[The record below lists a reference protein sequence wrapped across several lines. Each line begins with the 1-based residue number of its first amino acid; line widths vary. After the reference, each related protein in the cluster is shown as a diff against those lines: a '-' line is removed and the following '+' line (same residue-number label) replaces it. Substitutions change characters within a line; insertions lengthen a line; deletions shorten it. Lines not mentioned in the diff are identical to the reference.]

1 MRASTK
7 MTDELA
13 ITAPRFDEQA
23 MTTTLDHSA
32 IIDRFLA
39 SHDIKPK
46 SKETYRQT
54 LRQFFV
60 YLEIMGLQQ
69 TTRQPLI
76 AYKAYLIDKKL
87 SPYTVSAYIIAL
99 RKLFQW
105 TESEHLYAN
114 IASSIK
120 GQKKPKGFK
129 KDALSVKQ
137 ARKLLTDMDTDT
149 LTGARDYALVNL
161 LVRTGLRTIE
171 AERANVED
179 IRQQGEQAV
188 LYIQGKG
195 RDSKDDLVI
204 LTDETLE
211 PIRAY
216 IAMRGRGVKDNS
228 PLFISHSDR
237 NYSGRLTTRSIS
249 RIVKDKLTSSGLNDR
264 RLTAHSLRHTAVTFS
279 LIGGATIQEA
289 QTLARHSDINTTLI
303 YAHNLDR
310 ISKAPELKI
319 DALLGDT
326 RNLNNVNIVNTKLGV
341 A

>member
-1 MRASTK
+1 
-7 MTDELA
+7 MTEQNVLL
-13 ITAPRFDEQA
+13 APRSDEMA
-23 MTTTLDHSA
+23 LETTLDYSV
-32 IIDRFLA
+32 IIDRFLLA
-39 SHDIKPK
+39 HDIKPK
-46 SKETYRQT
+46 SKETYRRA
-54 LRQFFV
+54 LRQFFT
-60 YLEIMGLQQ
+60 YLSDNGI
-69 TTRQPLI
+69 TKPTRETLI
-76 AYKAYLIDKKL
+76 AYKAYLIDKQL
-87 SPYTVSAYIIAL
+87 SSYTVSAYIIAL

-114 IASSIK
+114 IASQIK

-137 ARKLLTDMDTDT
+137 AQNLLTIMETDT
-149 LTGARDYALVNL
+149 LSGARDYALVNL

-171 AERANVED
+171 AVRADIED

-188 LYIQGKG
+188 LFIQGKG
-195 RDSKDDLVI
+195 RDSKDDIVI
-204 LTDETLE
+204 LTEETLE

-216 IAMRGRGVKDNS
+216 ISMRGQGVRDSS

-237 NYSGRLTTRSIS
+237 NYGQRLTTRSVS
-249 RIVKDKLTSSGLNDR
+249 RIVKGKLQASGLDDK

-279 LIGGATIQEA
+279 LIGGASIQEA

-310 ISKAPELKI
+310 IAKAPEHKI
-319 DALLGDT
+319 DALLGNT
-326 RNLNNVNIVNTKLGV
+326 RNVNYVYTVNTKMET

>member
-1 MRASTK
+1 

-13 ITAPRFDEQA
+13 TIASRSDERAITQ
-23 MTTTLDHSA
+23 TLDYSL
-32 IIDRFLA
+32 IIDRFLLA
-39 SHDIKPK
+39 HDIKPK
-46 SKETYRQT
+46 SKETYRRA
-54 LRQFFV
+54 LKQFFT
-60 YLEIMGLQQ
+60 YLETEGV
-69 TTRQPLI
+69 TRPTRETLI

-87 SPYTVSAYIIAL
+87 SAYTVSAYIIAV
-99 RKLFQW
+99 RKMFQW

-114 IASSIK
+114 IASQIK

-129 KDALSVKQ
+129 KDALSVNQ
-137 ARKLLTDMDTDT
+137 ARKLLIDMETDT
-149 LTGARDYALVNL
+149 LSGARDYALVNL

-171 AERANVED
+171 TARANVED

-195 RDSKDDLVI
+195 RDSKDDIVI
-204 LTDETLE
+204 LTEETLE

-216 IAMRGRGVKDNS
+216 ISMRGQGVKDSS

-237 NYSGRLTTRSIS
+237 NYGERLTTRSIS
-249 RIVKDKLTSSGLNDR
+249 RIVKDRLQASGLDDR

-279 LIGGATIQEA
+279 LIGGASIQEA

-303 YAHNLDR
+303 YAHNLER
-310 ISKAPELKI
+310 IAKAPELKI
-319 DALLGDT
+319 DALIGDT
-326 RNLNNVNIVNTKLGV
+326 RNVNNVYNVNTKMET

>member
-1 MRASTK
+1 

-13 ITAPRFDEQA
+13 TIDPRSDETAIQ
-23 MTTTLDHSA
+23 TTLDYSA
-32 IIDRFLA
+32 IIDRFLLA
-39 SHDIKPK
+39 HDIKPK
-46 SKETYRQT
+46 SKETYRRA
-54 LRQFFV
+54 LKQFFT
-60 YLEIMGLQQ
+60 YLETEGV
-69 TTRQPLI
+69 TRPTRETLI

-87 SPYTVSAYIIAL
+87 SPYTVSAYIIAV
-99 RKLFQW
+99 RKMFQW

-114 IASSIK
+114 IASQIK

-129 KDALSVKQ
+129 KDALSVNQ
-137 ARKLLTDMDTDT
+137 ARKLLTIMETDT
-149 LTGARDYALVNL
+149 LSGSRDYALVNL

-171 AERANVED
+171 TARANVED

-204 LTDETLE
+204 LTEETLE

-216 IAMRGRGVKDNS
+216 ISMRGQGVKDSS

-237 NYSGRLTTRSIS
+237 NYGERLTTRSIS
-249 RIVKDKLTSSGLNDR
+249 RIVKDRLQASGLDDR

-279 LIGGATIQEA
+279 LIGGASIQEA

-303 YAHNLDR
+303 YAHNLER
-310 ISKAPELKI
+310 IAKAPELKI
-319 DALLGDT
+319 DALIGDT
-326 RNLNNVNIVNTKLGV
+326 RNVNYVNTKMET

>member
-1 MRASTK
+1 MDTKTTNSQAIINTSSNERAI
-7 MTDELA
+7 A
-13 ITAPRFDEQA
+13 
-23 MTTTLDHSA
+23 TTFDHSL

-39 SHDIKPK
+39 AHDIKPK
-46 SKETYRQT
+46 SKETYRRA

-60 YLEIMGLQQ
+60 YLEANGIQKP
-69 TTRQPLI
+69 TRETLI

-87 SPYTVSAYIIAL
+87 SAYTVSAYIIAL

-120 GQKKPKGFK
+120 GQKKPRGFK

-137 ARKLLTDMDTDT
+137 ARKLLTDMETDT
-149 LTGARDYALVNL
+149 ITGARDYALVNL

-171 AERANVED
+171 AVRANVED
-179 IRQQGEQAV
+179 IRQQGDQAV

-195 RDSKDDLVI
+195 RDSKDDIVI
-204 LTDETLE
+204 LTEETLE
-211 PIRAY
+211 PLRAY
-216 IAMRGRGVKDNS
+216 ISMRGQGVRDNS

-237 NYSGRLTTRSIS
+237 NYGGRLTTRSIS
-249 RIVKDKLTSSGLNDR
+249 RIVKDKLSVSGLKDR
-264 RLTAHSLRHTAVTFS
+264 RLSAHSLRHTAVTFS

-319 DALLGDT
+319 DALLGNT
-326 RNLNNVNIVNTKLGV
+326 RNLKDVYIVNTKMET

>member
-1 MRASTK
+1 
-7 MTDELA
+7 MTTETSVSL
-13 ITAPRFDEQA
+13 APRSDETA
-23 MTTTLDHSA
+23 LATTLDYSV
-32 IIDRFLA
+32 IIDRFLEA
-39 SHDIKPK
+39 HDIKPK
-46 SKETYRQT
+46 SKETYRRA
-54 LRQFFV
+54 LRQFFT
-60 YLEIMGLQQ
+60 YLSEQGI
-69 TTRQPLI
+69 TKPTRESLI
-76 AYKAYLIDKKL
+76 AYKAHLIDKQL
-87 SPYTVSAYIIAL
+87 SAYTVSAYIIAV

-114 IASSIK
+114 IASQIK

-137 ARKLLTDMDTDT
+137 AQKLLIGMETDT

-171 AERANVED
+171 ATRADIED

-188 LYIQGKG
+188 LFIQGKG
-195 RDSKDDLVI
+195 RDSKDDIVI
-204 LTDETLE
+204 LTEETLE

-216 IAMRGRGVKDNS
+216 ISMRGQGVRDSS

-237 NYSGRLTTRSIS
+237 NYGQRLTTRSVS
-249 RIVKDKLTSSGLNDR
+249 RIVKDKLQASGLDDR

-310 ISKAPELKI
+310 ISKAPEHKI

-326 RNLNNVNIVNTKLGV
+326 RNVNNVYNVNTKMET

>member
-1 MRASTK
+1 

-13 ITAPRFDEQA
+13 TIASRSDETAIQP
-23 MTTTLDHSA
+23 TLDYSA
-32 IIDRFLA
+32 IIDRFLLA
-39 SHDIKPK
+39 HDIKTK
-46 SKETYRQT
+46 SKETYRRA
-54 LRQFFV
+54 LKQFFA
-60 YLEIMGLQQ
+60 YLEIEGV
-69 TTRQPLI
+69 TRPTRETLI
-76 AYKAYLIDKKL
+76 AYKTYLIDKQL
-87 SPYTVSAYIIAL
+87 SAYTVSAYIIAV
-99 RKLFQW
+99 RKMFQW

-114 IASSIK
+114 IASQIK

-137 ARKLLTDMDTDT
+137 AQKLLIGMETDT
-149 LTGARDYALVNL
+149 LSGARDYALVNL

-171 AERANVED
+171 AVRADIED

-188 LYIQGKG
+188 LFIQGKG
-195 RDSKDDLVI
+195 RDSKDDIVI
-204 LTDETLE
+204 LTEETLE

-216 IAMRGRGVKDNS
+216 ISMRGQGVKDSS

-237 NYSGRLTTRSIS
+237 NYGQRLTTRSVS
-249 RIVKDKLTSSGLNDR
+249 RIVKEKLQASGLDDK

-326 RNLNNVNIVNTKLGV
+326 RNVNNVYNVNTKMETV
-341 A
+341 

>member
-1 MRASTK
+1 

-13 ITAPRFDEQA
+13 TITSHSDDRAITQ
-23 MTTTLDHSA
+23 TLDYSA
-32 IIDRFLA
+32 IIDRFLLA
-39 SHDIKPK
+39 HDIKPK
-46 SKETYRQT
+46 SKETYRRA

-60 YLEIMGLQQ
+60 YLETEGV
-69 TTRQPLI
+69 TKPTRETLI
-76 AYKAYLIDKKL
+76 AYKAYLINKQL
-87 SPYTVSAYIIAL
+87 SAYTVSAYIIAV
-99 RKLFQW
+99 RKMFQW
-105 TESEHLYAN
+105 TESEHLYTN
-114 IASSIK
+114 IASQIK

-137 ARKLLTDMDTDT
+137 AQKLLIGIETDT
-149 LTGARDYALVNL
+149 LSGARDYALVNL

-171 AERANVED
+171 ATRADIED

-195 RDSKDDLVI
+195 RDSKDDIVV

-216 IAMRGRGVKDNS
+216 ISMRGQGVKDSS

-237 NYSGRLTTRSIS
+237 NYGQRLTTRSVS
-249 RIVKDKLTSSGLNDR
+249 RIVKEKLQASGLDDK

-279 LIGGATIQEA
+279 LIGGASIQEA

-326 RNLNNVNIVNTKLGV
+326 RHIVNNVYIVNTKRATV
-341 A
+341 

>member
-1 MRASTK
+1 

-13 ITAPRFDEQA
+13 TIAPRSDETAIQ
-23 MTTTLDHSA
+23 TTLDYSA
-32 IIDRFLA
+32 IIDRFLLA
-39 SHDIKPK
+39 HDIKPK
-46 SKETYRQT
+46 SKETYRRA
-54 LRQFFV
+54 LRQFFT
-60 YLEIMGLQQ
+60 YLETEGV
-69 TTRQPLI
+69 TRPTRETLI
-76 AYKAYLIDKKL
+76 AYKAYLIDKQL
-87 SPYTVSAYIIAL
+87 SAYTVSAYIIAV
-99 RKLFQW
+99 RKMFQW

-114 IASSIK
+114 IASQIK

-137 ARKLLTDMDTDT
+137 AQKLLIGMETET
-149 LTGARDYALVNL
+149 LSGARDYALVNL

-171 AERANVED
+171 AVRADIED

-188 LYIQGKG
+188 LFIQGKG
-195 RDSKDDLVI
+195 RDSKDDIVI
-204 LTDETLE
+204 LTEETLE

-216 IAMRGRGVKDNS
+216 ISMRGQGVKDSS

-237 NYSGRLTTRSIS
+237 NYGQRLTTRSVS
-249 RIVKDKLTSSGLNDR
+249 RIVKEKLQASGLDDK

-326 RNLNNVNIVNTKLGV
+326 RGVNNVYNVNTKMET

>member
-1 MRASTK
+1 
-7 MTDELA
+7 MTETSVSL
-13 ITAPRFDEQA
+13 APRSDETA
-23 MTTTLDHSA
+23 LATTLDYSV
-32 IIDRFLA
+32 IIDRFLQA
-39 SHDIKPK
+39 HDIKPK
-46 SKETYRQT
+46 SKETYRRA
-54 LRQFFV
+54 LRQLFT
-60 YLEIMGLQQ
+60 YLSDNGI
-69 TTRQPLI
+69 TKPTRETLL
-76 AYKAYLIDKKL
+76 AYKTYLIDKQL
-87 SPYTVSAYIIAL
+87 SPYTVSAYIIAT

-114 IASSIK
+114 IANQIK

-129 KDALSVKQ
+129 KDALSVNQ
-137 ARKLLTDMDTDT
+137 ARKLLTDMETDT
-149 LTGARDYALVNL
+149 LQGARDYALVNL

-171 AERANVED
+171 TARANVED

-195 RDSKDDLVI
+195 RDSKDDIVI
-204 LTDETLE
+204 LTEETLE

-216 IAMRGRGVKDNS
+216 ISKRGRGVKDSS

-237 NYSGRLTTRSIS
+237 NYGERLTTRSIS
-249 RIVKDKLTSSGLNDR
+249 RIVKDRLQASGLDDR

-319 DALLGDT
+319 DALIGDT
-326 RNLNNVNIVNTKLGV
+326 RNVNNVYNVNTKMET

>member
-1 MRASTK
+1 

-13 ITAPRFDEQA
+13 TIASRSDDRAITQ
-23 MTTTLDHSA
+23 TLDYSL
-32 IIDRFLA
+32 IIDRFLLA
-39 SHDIKPK
+39 HDIKPK
-46 SKETYRQT
+46 SKETYRRA
-54 LRQFFV
+54 LRQLFT
-60 YLEIMGLQQ
+60 YLSDNGI
-69 TTRQPLI
+69 TKPTRETLL
-76 AYKAYLIDKKL
+76 AYKTYLIDKQL
-87 SPYTVSAYIIAL
+87 SPYTVSAYIIAT

-114 IASSIK
+114 IASQIK

-129 KDALSVKQ
+129 KDALSVNQ
-137 ARKLLTDMDTDT
+137 ARKLLTIMETDT
-149 LTGARDYALVNL
+149 LSGARDYALVNL

-171 AERANVED
+171 TARANVED

-204 LTDETLE
+204 LTEETLE

-216 IAMRGRGVKDNS
+216 ISMRGQGVKDSS

-237 NYSGRLTTRSIS
+237 NYGERLTTRSIS
-249 RIVKDKLTSSGLNDR
+249 RIVKDKLQASGLDDR

-279 LIGGATIQEA
+279 LIGGASIQEA

-303 YAHNLDR
+303 YAHNLER
-310 ISKAPELKI
+310 IAKAPELKI
-319 DALLGDT
+319 DALIGDT
-326 RNLNNVNIVNTKLGV
+326 RNVNYVNTKMET

>member
-1 MRASTK
+1 
-7 MTDELA
+7 MTEQNVSL
-13 ITAPRFDEQA
+13 APRSDETA
-23 MTTTLDHSA
+23 LETTLDYSV
-32 IIDRFLA
+32 IIERFLSA
-39 SHDIKPK
+39 HDIKPK
-46 SKETYRQT
+46 SKETYRRA
-54 LRQFFV
+54 LRQFFA
-60 YLEIMGLQQ
+60 YLQDNGI
-69 TTRQPLI
+69 TKPTRETLI

-87 SPYTVSAYIIAL
+87 SAYTVSAYIIAI

-114 IASSIK
+114 IASQIK

-137 ARKLLTDMDTDT
+137 AQKLLTDMETDSIS
-149 LTGARDYALVNL
+149 GARDYALVNL

-171 AERANVED
+171 AVRANVED

-188 LYIQGKG
+188 LFIQGKG
-195 RDSKDDLVI
+195 RDSKDDIVI
-204 LTDETLE
+204 LTEETLE

-216 IAMRGRGVKDNS
+216 ISMRGQGVKDSS

-237 NYSGRLTTRSIS
+237 NYGERLTTRSVS
-249 RIVKDKLTSSGLNDR
+249 RIVKDKLRASGLDDR

-279 LIGGATIQEA
+279 LIGGASIQEA

-303 YAHNLDR
+303 YAHNLER
-310 ISKAPELKI
+310 IAKAPELKI

-326 RNLNNVNIVNTKLGV
+326 RNVNNVYNVNTKSEATV
-341 A
+341 

>member
-1 MRASTK
+1 

-13 ITAPRFDEQA
+13 TIASRSDETAIQ
-23 MTTTLDHSA
+23 TTLDYSA
-32 IIDRFLA
+32 IIDRFLLA
-39 SHDIKPK
+39 HDIKPK
-46 SKETYRQT
+46 SKETYRRA

-60 YLEIMGLQQ
+60 YLETEGV
-69 TTRQPLI
+69 TKPTRETLI
-76 AYKAYLIDKKL
+76 AYKAYLIDKNL
-87 SPYTVSAYIIAL
+87 SAYTVSAYIIAV
-99 RKLFQW
+99 RKMFQW

-114 IASSIK
+114 IASQIK

-137 ARKLLTDMDTDT
+137 AQHLLTIMETDT
-149 LTGARDYALVNL
+149 LSGARDYALVNL

-171 AERANVED
+171 ATRADIED

-188 LYIQGKG
+188 LFIQGKG
-195 RDSKDDLVI
+195 RDSKDDIVI
-204 LTDETLE
+204 LTEETLE

-216 IAMRGRGVKDNS
+216 ISMRGQGVKDSS

-237 NYSGRLTTRSIS
+237 NYGQRLTTRSVS
-249 RIVKDKLTSSGLNDR
+249 RIVKEKLQASGLDDK

-279 LIGGATIQEA
+279 LIGGASIQEA

-310 ISKAPELKI
+310 IAKAPELKI

-326 RNLNNVNIVNTKLGV
+326 RNVNYVNTKSGATV
-341 A
+341 

>member
-1 MRASTK
+1 
-7 MTDELA
+7 MTDELSTLATRSDERA
-13 ITAPRFDEQA
+13 I
-23 MTTTLDHSA
+23 TTTLDYSA
-32 IIDRFLA
+32 IIDRFLLA
-39 SHDIKPK
+39 HDIKPK
-46 SKETYRQT
+46 SKETYRRA
-54 LRQFFV
+54 LRQFFL
-60 YLEIMGLQQ
+60 YLETEGV
-69 TTRQPLI
+69 TRPTRETLI
-76 AYKAYLIDKKL
+76 AYKIYLIDKQL
-87 SPYTVSAYIIAL
+87 SAYTVSAYIIAV
-99 RKLFQW
+99 RKMFQW

-114 IASSIK
+114 IASQIK

-137 ARKLLTDMDTDT
+137 AQHLLTIMETDT
-149 LTGARDYALVNL
+149 LSGARDYALVNL

-171 AERANVED
+171 ATRADIED

-188 LYIQGKG
+188 LFIQGKG
-195 RDSKDDLVI
+195 RDSKDDIVI
-204 LTDETLE
+204 LTEETLE

-216 IAMRGRGVKDNS
+216 ISMRGQGVKDSS

-237 NYSGRLTTRSIS
+237 NYGQRLTTRSVS
-249 RIVKDKLTSSGLNDR
+249 RIVKEKLQASGLDDK

-326 RNLNNVNIVNTKLGV
+326 RNVNNVYNVNTKMGT

>member
-1 MRASTK
+1 
-7 MTDELA
+7 MTEQNVSL
-13 ITAPRFDEQA
+13 APRSDETAIQ
-23 MTTTLDHSA
+23 TTLDYSA
-32 IIDRFLA
+32 IIDRFLLA
-39 SHDIKPK
+39 HDIKPK
-46 SKETYRQT
+46 SKETYRRA

-60 YLEIMGLQQ
+60 YLETEGV
-69 TTRQPLI
+69 TRPTRETLI

-87 SPYTVSAYIIAL
+87 SAYTVSAYIIAV
-99 RKLFQW
+99 RKMFQW

-114 IASSIK
+114 IASQIK

-137 ARKLLTDMDTDT
+137 ARKLLTDMETDT
-149 LTGARDYALVNL
+149 ISGARDYALVNL

-171 AERANVED
+171 AVRANVED

-195 RDSKDDLVI
+195 RDSKDDIVI
-204 LTDETLE
+204 LTEETLE

-216 IAMRGRGVKDNS
+216 ISMRGQGVKDSS

-237 NYSGRLTTRSIS
+237 NYGERLTTRSVS
-249 RIVKDKLTSSGLNDR
+249 RIVKDKLRASGLDDR

-279 LIGGATIQEA
+279 LIGGASIQEA

-303 YAHNLDR
+303 YAHNLER
-310 ISKAPELKI
+310 IAKAPELKI
-319 DALLGDT
+319 DALIGDT
-326 RNLNNVNIVNTKLGV
+326 RNVNNVYNVNTKMETAV
-341 A
+341 

>member
-1 MRASTK
+1 

-13 ITAPRFDEQA
+13 TIAPRSDETAIQ
-23 MTTTLDHSA
+23 TTLDYSA
-32 IIDRFLA
+32 IIDRFLLA
-39 SHDIKPK
+39 HDIKPK
-46 SKETYRQT
+46 SKETYRRA
-54 LRQFFV
+54 LRQFFT
-60 YLEIMGLQQ
+60 YLETEGV
-69 TTRQPLI
+69 TRPTRETLL

-87 SPYTVSAYIIAL
+87 SAYTVSAYIIAV
-99 RKLFQW
+99 RKMFQW

-114 IASSIK
+114 IASQIK

-129 KDALSVKQ
+129 KDALSVNQ
-137 ARKLLTDMDTDT
+137 ARKLLTDMETET
-149 LTGARDYALVNL
+149 LSGARDYALVNL

-171 AERANVED
+171 ATRADIED

-188 LYIQGKG
+188 LFIQGKG

-204 LTDETLE
+204 LTEETLE

-216 IAMRGRGVKDNS
+216 ISMRGQGVKDSS

-237 NYSGRLTTRSIS
+237 NYGERLTTRSIS
-249 RIVKDKLTSSGLNDR
+249 RIVKDRLQASGLDDR

-279 LIGGATIQEA
+279 LIGGASIQEA

-326 RNLNNVNIVNTKLGV
+326 RGVNNVYNVNTKMET

>member
-1 MRASTK
+1 

-13 ITAPRFDEQA
+13 TIASRSDETAIQ
-23 MTTTLDHSA
+23 TTLDYSA
-32 IIDRFLA
+32 IIDRFLLA
-39 SHDIKPK
+39 HDIKPK
-46 SKETYRQT
+46 SKETYRRA

-60 YLEIMGLQQ
+60 YLETEGV
-69 TTRQPLI
+69 TRPTRETLI

-87 SPYTVSAYIIAL
+87 SAYTVSAYIIAV
-99 RKLFQW
+99 RKMFQW

-114 IASSIK
+114 IASQIK

-129 KDALSVKQ
+129 KDALSVNQ
-137 ARKLLTDMDTDT
+137 ARKLLTDMETET
-149 LTGARDYALVNL
+149 LPGARDYALVNL

-171 AERANVED
+171 TARANVED

-195 RDSKDDLVI
+195 RDSKDDIVI
-204 LTDETLE
+204 LTEETLE

-216 IAMRGRGVKDNS
+216 ISMRGRGVKDSS

-237 NYSGRLTTRSIS
+237 NYGERLTTRSIS
-249 RIVKDKLTSSGLNDR
+249 RIVKDRLQASGLDDR

-319 DALLGDT
+319 DALIGDT
-326 RNLNNVNIVNTKLGV
+326 RNVNNVYNVNTKMET

>member
-1 MRASTK
+1 

-13 ITAPRFDEQA
+13 TIAHRYDETAIQ
-23 MTTTLDHSA
+23 TTLDYSA
-32 IIDRFLA
+32 IIDRFLLA
-39 SHDIKPK
+39 HDIKPK
-46 SKETYRQT
+46 SKETYRRA
-54 LRQFFV
+54 LRQFFT
-60 YLEIMGLQQ
+60 YLETEGV
-69 TTRQPLI
+69 TRPTRETLI
-76 AYKAYLIDKKL
+76 AYKAYLIDKQL
-87 SPYTVSAYIIAL
+87 SAYTVSAYIIAV
-99 RKLFQW
+99 RKMFQW

-114 IASSIK
+114 IASQIK

-137 ARKLLTDMDTDT
+137 AQKLLIGMETET
-149 LTGARDYALVNL
+149 LSGARDYALVNL

-171 AERANVED
+171 AVRADIED

-188 LYIQGKG
+188 LFIQGKG
-195 RDSKDDLVI
+195 RDSKDDIVI
-204 LTDETLE
+204 LTEETLE

-216 IAMRGRGVKDNS
+216 ISMRGQGVKDSS

-237 NYSGRLTTRSIS
+237 NYGQRLTTRSVS
-249 RIVKDKLTSSGLNDR
+249 RIVKEKLQASGLDDK

-326 RNLNNVNIVNTKLGV
+326 RGVNNVYNVNTKMET

>member
-1 MRASTK
+1 

-13 ITAPRFDEQA
+13 TIASRSDETAIQ
-23 MTTTLDHSA
+23 TTLDYSA
-32 IIDRFLA
+32 IIDRFLLA
-39 SHDIKPK
+39 HDIKPK
-46 SKETYRQT
+46 SKETYRRA

-60 YLEIMGLQQ
+60 YLETEGV
-69 TTRQPLI
+69 TRPTRETLI

-87 SPYTVSAYIIAL
+87 SAYTVSAYIIAV
-99 RKLFQW
+99 RKMFQW

-114 IASSIK
+114 IASQIK

-129 KDALSVKQ
+129 KDALSVNQ
-137 ARKLLTDMDTDT
+137 ARKLLTDMETET
-149 LTGARDYALVNL
+149 LSGARDYALVNL

-171 AERANVED
+171 TARANVED
-179 IRQQGEQAV
+179 IRQQGDQAV

-204 LTDETLE
+204 LTEETLE

-216 IAMRGRGVKDNS
+216 ISMRGQGVKD
-228 PLFISHSDR
+228 
-237 NYSGRLTTRSIS
+237 RLQA
-249 RIVKDKLTSSGLNDR
+249 SGLDDR

-279 LIGGATIQEA
+279 LIGGASIQEA

-326 RNLNNVNIVNTKLGV
+326 RGVNNVYNVNTKMET

>member
-1 MRASTK
+1 
-7 MTDELA
+7 MTETSVSLAHRSDE
-13 ITAPRFDEQA
+13 TAL
-23 MTTTLDHSA
+23 TTTLDYSV
-32 IIDRFLA
+32 IIDRFLEA
-39 SHDIKPK
+39 HDIKPK
-46 SKETYRQT
+46 SKETYRRA
-54 LRQFFV
+54 LRQLFT
-60 YLEIMGLQQ
+60 YLSDNGI
-69 TTRQPLI
+69 TKPTRETLL
-76 AYKAYLIDKKL
+76 AYKAYLIDKQL
-87 SPYTVSAYIIAL
+87 SPYTVSAYIIAT

-114 IASSIK
+114 IASQIK

-129 KDALSVKQ
+129 KDALSVNQ
-137 ARKLLTDMDTDT
+137 ARKLLTDMETDT
-149 LTGARDYALVNL
+149 LSGARDYALVNL

-171 AERANVED
+171 TARANVED

-195 RDSKDDLVI
+195 RDSKDDIVI
-204 LTDETLE
+204 LTEETLE

-216 IAMRGRGVKDNS
+216 ISMRGQGVKDSS

-237 NYSGRLTTRSIS
+237 NYGERLTTRSIS
-249 RIVKDKLTSSGLNDR
+249 RIVKDRLQASGLDDR

-279 LIGGATIQEA
+279 LIGGASIQEA

-319 DALLGDT
+319 DALIGDT
-326 RNLNNVNIVNTKLGV
+326 RNVNNVYNVNTKMETV
-341 A
+341 

>member
-1 MRASTK
+1 

-13 ITAPRFDEQA
+13 TIASRSDETAIQ
-23 MTTTLDHSA
+23 TTLDYSA
-32 IIDRFLA
+32 IIDRFLLA
-39 SHDIKPK
+39 HDIKPK
-46 SKETYRQT
+46 SKETYRRA

-60 YLEIMGLQQ
+60 YLETEGV
-69 TTRQPLI
+69 TRPTRETLL

-87 SPYTVSAYIIAL
+87 SAYTVSAYIIAV
-99 RKLFQW
+99 RKMFQW

-114 IASSIK
+114 IASQIK

-129 KDALSVKQ
+129 KDALSVNQ
-137 ARKLLTDMDTDT
+137 ARKLLTDMETET
-149 LTGARDYALVNL
+149 LSGARDYALVNL

-171 AERANVED
+171 TARANVED

-204 LTDETLE
+204 LTEETLE

-216 IAMRGRGVKDNS
+216 ISMRGQGVKDSS

-237 NYSGRLTTRSIS
+237 NYGERLTTRSIS
-249 RIVKDKLTSSGLNDR
+249 RIVKDRLQASGLDDR

-279 LIGGATIQEA
+279 LIGGASIQEA

-326 RNLNNVNIVNTKLGV
+326 RGVNNVYNVNTKMET

>member
-1 MRASTK
+1 
-7 MTDELA
+7 MTDKLA
-13 ITAPRFDEQA
+13 TIAPRSDETA
-23 MTTTLDHSA
+23 LATTLDYSV
-32 IIDRFLA
+32 IIDRFLEA
-39 SHDIKPK
+39 HDIKPK
-46 SKETYRQT
+46 SKETYRRA
-54 LRQFFV
+54 LRQFFT
-60 YLEIMGLQQ
+60 YLETEGV
-69 TTRQPLI
+69 TRPTRETLI
-76 AYKAYLIDKKL
+76 AYKAYLIDKQL
-87 SPYTVSAYIIAL
+87 SAYTVSAYIIAL

-105 TESEHLYAN
+105 TESERLYAN
-114 IASSIK
+114 IASQIK

-137 ARKLLTDMDTDT
+137 AQKLLIDMETDT
-149 LTGARDYALVNL
+149 LSGARDYALVNL

-171 AERANVED
+171 AVRANVED

-188 LYIQGKG
+188 LFIQGKG
-195 RDSKDDLVI
+195 RDSKDDIVI
-204 LTDETLE
+204 LTEETLE

-216 IAMRGRGVKDNS
+216 ISMRGQGVKDSS

-237 NYSGRLTTRSIS
+237 NYGQRLTTRSVS
-249 RIVKDKLTSSGLNDR
+249 RIVKDKLQASGLDDK

-279 LIGGATIQEA
+279 LIGGASIQEA

-310 ISKAPELKI
+310 IAKAPELKI

-326 RNLNNVNIVNTKLGV
+326 RNVNNVYNVNTKMET

>member
-1 MRASTK
+1 

-13 ITAPRFDEQA
+13 TIASRSDETAIQ
-23 MTTTLDHSA
+23 TTLDYSA
-32 IIDRFLA
+32 IIDRFLLA
-39 SHDIKPK
+39 HDIKPK
-46 SKETYRQT
+46 SKETYRRA

-60 YLEIMGLQQ
+60 YLETEGV
-69 TTRQPLI
+69 TRPTRETLI

-87 SPYTVSAYIIAL
+87 SAYTVSAYIIAV
-99 RKLFQW
+99 RKMFQW

-114 IASSIK
+114 IASQIK

-129 KDALSVKQ
+129 KDALSVNQ
-137 ARKLLTDMDTDT
+137 ARKLLTDMETET
-149 LTGARDYALVNL
+149 LSGARDYALVNL

-171 AERANVED
+171 TARANVED

-188 LYIQGKG
+188 LFIQGKG
-195 RDSKDDLVI
+195 RDSKDDIVI
-204 LTDETLE
+204 LTEETLE

-216 IAMRGRGVKDNS
+216 ISMRGQGVKDSS

-237 NYSGRLTTRSIS
+237 NYGERLTTRSIS
-249 RIVKDKLTSSGLNDR
+249 RIVKDRLQASGLDDR

-279 LIGGATIQEA
+279 LIGGASIQEA

-326 RNLNNVNIVNTKLGV
+326 RGVNNVYNVNTKMET

>member
-1 MRASTK
+1 

-13 ITAPRFDEQA
+13 TIASRSDERAITQ
-23 MTTTLDHSA
+23 TLDYSA
-32 IIDRFLA
+32 IIDRFLLA
-39 SHDIKPK
+39 HDIKPK
-46 SKETYRQT
+46 SKETYRRA

-60 YLEIMGLQQ
+60 YLETEGV
-69 TTRQPLI
+69 TRPTRETLI
-76 AYKAYLIDKKL
+76 AYKTYLIDKKL
-87 SPYTVSAYIIAL
+87 SPYTVSAYIIAV

-114 IASSIK
+114 IASQIK

-129 KDALSVKQ
+129 KDALSVTQ
-137 ARKLLTDMDTDT
+137 ARKLLTIMETDT
-149 LTGARDYALVNL
+149 LQGARDYALVNL

-171 AERANVED
+171 TARANVED
-179 IRQQGEQAV
+179 IRQQGDQAV

-204 LTDETLE
+204 LTEETLE

-216 IAMRGRGVKDNS
+216 ISMRGQGVKDSS

-237 NYSGRLTTRSIS
+237 NYGERLTTRSIS
-249 RIVKDKLTSSGLNDR
+249 RIVKDRLQASGLDDR

-319 DALLGDT
+319 DALIGDT
-326 RNLNNVNIVNTKLGV
+326 RNVNNVYNVNTKMET

>member
-1 MRASTK
+1 
-7 MTDELA
+7 MTETSVSL
-13 ITAPRFDEQA
+13 APRSDETA
-23 MTTTLDHSA
+23 LATTLDYSV
-32 IIDRFLA
+32 IIDRFLQA
-39 SHDIKPK
+39 HDIKPK
-46 SKETYRQT
+46 SKETYRRA
-54 LRQFFV
+54 LRQLFT
-60 YLEIMGLQQ
+60 YLSDNGI
-69 TTRQPLI
+69 TKPTRETLL
-76 AYKAYLIDKKL
+76 AYKTYLIDKQL
-87 SPYTVSAYIIAL
+87 SPYTVSAYIIAT

-114 IASSIK
+114 IASQIK

-137 ARKLLTDMDTDT
+137 AQKLLIGMETDT

-171 AERANVED
+171 ATRADIED

-188 LYIQGKG
+188 LFIQGKG
-195 RDSKDDLVI
+195 RDSKDDIVI
-204 LTDETLE
+204 LTEETLE

-216 IAMRGRGVKDNS
+216 ISMRGQGVRDSS

-237 NYSGRLTTRSIS
+237 NYGQRLTTRSVS
-249 RIVKDKLTSSGLNDR
+249 RIVKDKLQASGLDDR

-310 ISKAPELKI
+310 ISKAPEHKI

-326 RNLNNVNIVNTKLGV
+326 RNVNNVYNVNTKMET

>member
-1 MRASTK
+1 MK
-7 MTDELA
+7 NDLA
-13 ITAPRFDEQA
+13 VQPISDQN
-23 MTTTLDHSA
+23 TLVLSPDYQS
-32 IIDRFLA
+32 IIERFLA
-39 SHDIKPK
+39 AHDIKPK
-46 SKETYRQT
+46 SKETYRRA

-60 YLEIMGLQQ
+60 YLEANGGVQP
-69 TTRQPLI
+69 TRETLI
-76 AYKAYLIDKKL
+76 AYKAYLINKDL
-87 SPYTVSAYIIAL
+87 SAYTVSAYIIAL

-114 IASSIK
+114 IASTIK
-120 GQKKPKGFK
+120 GQKKPRGFK

-137 ARKLLTDMDTDT
+137 ARKLLTEMETDT
-149 LTGARDYALVNL
+149 ITGARDYALVNL
-161 LVRTGLRTIE
+161 LVRTGLRTVE
-171 AERANVED
+171 AERADIED

-188 LYIQGKG
+188 LFIQGKG
-195 RDSKDDLVI
+195 RDSKDDLVM

-237 NYSGRLTTRSIS
+237 NYGERLTTRSIS
-249 RIVKDKLTSSGLNDR
+249 RIVKDKLAASGLNDR
-264 RLTAHSLRHTAVTFS
+264 RLSAHSLRHTAVTFS

-310 ISKAPELKI
+310 LSKAPELKI
-319 DALLGDT
+319 DALLGNT
-326 RNLNNVNIVNTKLGV
+326 RNVNNVNIVNTKMET

>member
-1 MRASTK
+1 

-13 ITAPRFDEQA
+13 TIAPRSDETAIQ
-23 MTTTLDHSA
+23 TTLDYSA
-32 IIDRFLA
+32 IIDRFLLA
-39 SHDIKPK
+39 HDIKPK
-46 SKETYRQT
+46 SKETYRRA
-54 LRQFFV
+54 LRQFFT
-60 YLEIMGLQQ
+60 YLETEGV
-69 TTRQPLI
+69 TRPTRETLL

-87 SPYTVSAYIIAL
+87 SAYTVSAYIIAV
-99 RKLFQW
+99 RKMFQW

-114 IASSIK
+114 IASQIK

-129 KDALSVKQ
+129 KDALSVNQ
-137 ARKLLTDMDTDT
+137 ARKLLTDMETET
-149 LTGARDYALVNL
+149 LSGARDYALVNL

-171 AERANVED
+171 TARANVED

-204 LTDETLE
+204 LTEETLE

-216 IAMRGRGVKDNS
+216 ISMRGQGVKDSS

-237 NYSGRLTTRSIS
+237 NYGERLTTRSIS
-249 RIVKDKLTSSGLNDR
+249 RIVKDRLQASGLDDR

-279 LIGGATIQEA
+279 LIGGASIQEA

-326 RNLNNVNIVNTKLGV
+326 RGVNNVYNVNTKMET

>member
-1 MRASTK
+1 

-13 ITAPRFDEQA
+13 TIASRSDETAIQ
-23 MTTTLDHSA
+23 TTLDYSA
-32 IIDRFLA
+32 IIDRFLLA
-39 SHDIKPK
+39 HDIKPK
-46 SKETYRQT
+46 SKETYRRA

-60 YLEIMGLQQ
+60 YLETEGV
-69 TTRQPLI
+69 TRPTRETLL

-87 SPYTVSAYIIAL
+87 SAYTVSAYIISV
-99 RKLFQW
+99 RKMFQW

-114 IASSIK
+114 IASQIK

-129 KDALSVKQ
+129 KDALSVNQ
-137 ARKLLTDMDTDT
+137 ARKLLTIMETDT
-149 LTGARDYALVNL
+149 LQGARDYALVNL

-171 AERANVED
+171 TARANVED
-179 IRQQGEQAV
+179 IRQQGDQAV

-204 LTDETLE
+204 LTEETLE

-216 IAMRGRGVKDNS
+216 ISMRGQGVKDSS

-237 NYSGRLTTRSIS
+237 NYGERLTTRSIS
-249 RIVKDKLTSSGLNDR
+249 RIVKDRLQASGLDDR

-279 LIGGATIQEA
+279 LIGGASIQEA

-319 DALLGDT
+319 DALIGDT
-326 RNLNNVNIVNTKLGV
+326 RGVNNVYNVNTKMET

>member
-1 MRASTK
+1 
-7 MTDELA
+7 MTDELSTLATRSDERA
-13 ITAPRFDEQA
+13 I
-23 MTTTLDHSA
+23 TTTLDYSA
-32 IIDRFLA
+32 IIDRFLLA
-39 SHDIKPK
+39 HDIKPK
-46 SKETYRQT
+46 SKETYRRA
-54 LRQFFV
+54 LRQFFL
-60 YLEIMGLQQ
+60 YLETEGV
-69 TTRQPLI
+69 TRPTRETLI
-76 AYKAYLIDKKL
+76 AYKIYLIDKQL
-87 SPYTVSAYIIAL
+87 SAYTVSAYIIAV
-99 RKLFQW
+99 RKMFQW

-114 IASSIK
+114 IASQIK

-137 ARKLLTDMDTDT
+137 AQHLLTIMETDT
-149 LTGARDYALVNL
+149 LSGARDYALVNL

-171 AERANVED
+171 ATRADIED

-188 LYIQGKG
+188 LFIQGKG
-195 RDSKDDLVI
+195 RDSKDDIVI
-204 LTDETLE
+204 LTEETLE

-216 IAMRGRGVKDNS
+216 ISMRGQGVKDSS

-237 NYSGRLTTRSIS
+237 NYGQRLTTRSVS
-249 RIVKDKLTSSGLNDR
+249 RIVKEKLQASGLDDK

-326 RNLNNVNIVNTKLGV
+326 RNVNNVYNVNTKSGATV
-341 A
+341 

>member
-1 MRASTK
+1 

-13 ITAPRFDEQA
+13 TIASRSDETAIQ
-23 MTTTLDHSA
+23 TTLDYSA
-32 IIDRFLA
+32 IIDRFLLA
-39 SHDIKPK
+39 HDIKPK
-46 SKETYRQT
+46 SKETYRRA
-54 LRQFFV
+54 LRQFFT
-60 YLEIMGLQQ
+60 YLETEGV
-69 TTRQPLI
+69 TRPTRETLL

-87 SPYTVSAYIIAL
+87 SAYTVSAYIIAV
-99 RKLFQW
+99 RKMFQW

-114 IASSIK
+114 IASQIK

-129 KDALSVKQ
+129 KDALSVNQ
-137 ARKLLTDMDTDT
+137 ARKLLTDMETET
-149 LTGARDYALVNL
+149 LSGARDYALVNL

-171 AERANVED
+171 TARANVED
-179 IRQQGEQAV
+179 IRQQGDQAV

-204 LTDETLE
+204 LTEETLE

-216 IAMRGRGVKDNS
+216 ISMRGQGVKDSS

-237 NYSGRLTTRSIS
+237 NYGERLTTRSIS
-249 RIVKDKLTSSGLNDR
+249 RIVKDRLQASGLDDR

-279 LIGGATIQEA
+279 LIGGASIQEA

-326 RNLNNVNIVNTKLGV
+326 RGVNNVYNVNTKSEATV
-341 A
+341 

>member
-1 MRASTK
+1 

-13 ITAPRFDEQA
+13 TIASRSDERAITQ
-23 MTTTLDHSA
+23 TLDYSA
-32 IIDRFLA
+32 IIDRFLLA
-39 SHDIKPK
+39 HDIKPK
-46 SKETYRQT
+46 SKETYRRA

-60 YLEIMGLQQ
+60 YLETEGV
-69 TTRQPLI
+69 TRPTRETLI
-76 AYKAYLIDKKL
+76 AYKTYLIDKKL
-87 SPYTVSAYIIAL
+87 SPYTVSAYIIAV
-99 RKLFQW
+99 RKMFQW

-114 IASSIK
+114 IASQIK

-129 KDALSVKQ
+129 KDALSVNQ
-137 ARKLLTDMDTDT
+137 ARKLLTIMETDT
-149 LTGARDYALVNL
+149 LSGARDYALVNL

-171 AERANVED
+171 TARANVED

-195 RDSKDDLVI
+195 RDSKDDIVI
-204 LTDETLE
+204 LTEETLE

-216 IAMRGRGVKDNS
+216 ISMRGQGVKDSS

-237 NYSGRLTTRSIS
+237 NYGERLTTRSIS
-249 RIVKDKLTSSGLNDR
+249 RIVKDRLQASGLDDR

-279 LIGGATIQEA
+279 LIGRASIQEA

-303 YAHNLDR
+303 YAHNLER
-310 ISKAPELKI
+310 IAKAPELKI
-319 DALLGDT
+319 DALIGDT
-326 RNLNNVNIVNTKLGV
+326 RNVNIVNTKMET

>member
-1 MRASTK
+1 

-13 ITAPRFDEQA
+13 TIASRSDERAITQ
-23 MTTTLDHSA
+23 TLDYSL
-32 IIDRFLA
+32 IIDRFLLA
-39 SHDIKPK
+39 HDIKPK
-46 SKETYRQT
+46 SKETYRRA
-54 LRQFFV
+54 LKQFFT
-60 YLEIMGLQQ
+60 YLETEGV
-69 TTRQPLI
+69 TRPTRETLL

-87 SPYTVSAYIIAL
+87 SAYTVSAYIIAV
-99 RKLFQW
+99 RKMFQW

-114 IASSIK
+114 IASQIK

-129 KDALSVKQ
+129 KDALSVNQ
-137 ARKLLTDMDTDT
+137 ARKLLTDMETDT
-149 LTGARDYALVNL
+149 LSGARDYALVNL

-171 AERANVED
+171 TARANVED

-195 RDSKDDLVI
+195 RDSKDDIVI
-204 LTDETLE
+204 LTEETLE

-216 IAMRGRGVKDNS
+216 ISMRGQGVKDSS

-237 NYSGRLTTRSIS
+237 NYGERLTTRSIS
-249 RIVKDKLTSSGLNDR
+249 RIVKDRLQASGLDDR

-279 LIGGATIQEA
+279 LIGGASIQEA

-303 YAHNLDR
+303 YAHNLER
-310 ISKAPELKI
+310 IAKAPELKI
-319 DALLGDT
+319 DALIGDT
-326 RNLNNVNIVNTKLGV
+326 RNVNNVYNVNTKMET

>member
-1 MRASTK
+1 M
-7 MTDELA
+7 
-13 ITAPRFDEQA
+13 ITETSVSLAPRSDETA
-23 MTTTLDHSA
+23 LETTLDYSV
-32 IIDRFLA
+32 IIDRFLLA
-39 SHDIKPK
+39 HDIKPK
-46 SKETYRQT
+46 SKETYRRA
-54 LRQFFV
+54 LRQFFT
-60 YLEIMGLQQ
+60 YLSDNGI
-69 TTRQPLI
+69 TKPTRESLI
-76 AYKAYLIDKKL
+76 AYKVYLIDKNL
-87 SPYTVSAYIIAL
+87 SAYTVSAYIIAT

-105 TESEHLYAN
+105 TESERIYPN
-114 IASSIK
+114 IASQIK

-137 ARKLLTDMDTDT
+137 AQHLLTIMETDT
-149 LTGARDYALVNL
+149 LSGARDYALVNL

-171 AERANVED
+171 ATRADIED

-188 LYIQGKG
+188 LFIQGKG
-195 RDSKDDLVI
+195 RDSKDDIVI

-216 IAMRGRGVKDNS
+216 ISMRGQGVRDSS

-237 NYSGRLTTRSIS
+237 NYGERLTTRSVS
-249 RIVKDKLTSSGLNDR
+249 RIVKEKLQASGLDDK

-279 LIGGATIQEA
+279 LIGGASIQEA

-310 ISKAPELKI
+310 ISKAPEHKI
-319 DALLGDT
+319 DALLGNT
-326 RNLNNVNIVNTKLGV
+326 RNVNNVYNVNTKMET

>member
-1 MRASTK
+1 

-13 ITAPRFDEQA
+13 TIASRSDETAIQ
-23 MTTTLDHSA
+23 TTLDYSA
-32 IIDRFLA
+32 IIDRFLLA
-39 SHDIKPK
+39 HDIKPK
-46 SKETYRQT
+46 SKETYRRA
-54 LRQFFV
+54 LRQFFT
-60 YLEIMGLQQ
+60 YLETEGV
-69 TTRQPLI
+69 TRPTRETLI

-87 SPYTVSAYIIAL
+87 SAYTVSAYIIAV
-99 RKLFQW
+99 RKMFQW

-114 IASSIK
+114 IASQIK

-129 KDALSVKQ
+129 KDALSVNQ
-137 ARKLLTDMDTDT
+137 ARKLLTDMETET
-149 LTGARDYALVNL
+149 LSGARDYALVNL

-171 AERANVED
+171 TARANVED
-179 IRQQGEQAV
+179 IRQQGDQAV

-204 LTDETLE
+204 LTEETLE

-216 IAMRGRGVKDNS
+216 ISMRGQGVKDSS

-237 NYSGRLTTRSIS
+237 NYGERLTTRSIS
-249 RIVKDKLTSSGLNDR
+249 RIVKDRLQASGLDDR

-279 LIGGATIQEA
+279 LIGGASIQEA

-326 RNLNNVNIVNTKLGV
+326 RGVNNVYNVNTKMET

>member
-1 MRASTK
+1 
-7 MTDELA
+7 MTDELSTLATRSDERA
-13 ITAPRFDEQA
+13 I
-23 MTTTLDHSA
+23 TTTLDYSA
-32 IIDRFLA
+32 IIDRFLLA
-39 SHDIKPK
+39 HDIKPK
-46 SKETYRQT
+46 SKETYRRA
-54 LRQFFV
+54 LRQFFL
-60 YLEIMGLQQ
+60 YLETEGV
-69 TTRQPLI
+69 TRPTRETLI
-76 AYKAYLIDKKL
+76 AYKIYLIDKQL
-87 SPYTVSAYIIAL
+87 SAYTVSAYIIAV
-99 RKLFQW
+99 RKMFQW

-114 IASSIK
+114 IASQIK

-137 ARKLLTDMDTDT
+137 AQHLLTIMETDT
-149 LTGARDYALVNL
+149 LSGARDYALVNL

-171 AERANVED
+171 ATRADIED

-188 LYIQGKG
+188 LFIQGKG
-195 RDSKDDLVI
+195 RDSKDDIVI
-204 LTDETLE
+204 LTEETLE

-216 IAMRGRGVKDNS
+216 ISMRGQGVKDSS

-237 NYSGRLTTRSIS
+237 NYGQRLTTRSVS
-249 RIVKDKLTSSGLNDR
+249 RIVKEKLQASGLDDK

-326 RNLNNVNIVNTKLGV
+326 RNVNNVNIVNTKLRT